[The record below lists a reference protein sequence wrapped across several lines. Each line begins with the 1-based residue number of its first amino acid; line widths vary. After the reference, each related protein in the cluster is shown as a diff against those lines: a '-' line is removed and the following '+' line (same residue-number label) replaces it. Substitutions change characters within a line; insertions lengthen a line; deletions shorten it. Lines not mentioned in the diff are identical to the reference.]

1 MTILQQVEIVVIFMP
16 YFQSIATHGLRSER
30 ADYQLRYRT
39 SPYSK
44 LVPRSSR
51 LHTDAD
57 FILLT
62 ISICSSLGQLNDNL
76 AFDISLNNIINVDCF
91 L

>member
-1 MTILQQVEIVVIFMP
+1 MTILQQVENVVIFMP
-16 YFQSIATHGLRSER
+16 YFQSISTHGLRSEQIT
-30 ADYQLRYRT
+30 DYGIGRHL
-39 SPYSK
+39 SK
-44 LVPRSSR
+44 LVPRSGR

-57 FILLT
+57 LILLA
-62 ISICSSLGQLNDNL
+62 ISIRSSLGQLDDNL